1 MKLKEVLQKTTQFFQ
16 EKGFPSPRLDAE
28 ILLCH
33 GLGLRRIDLYLKFD
47 QPLTEIEMQKCR
59 DLVRRRSTGE
69 PVAYILHEQGFFRR
83 IFHVQ
88 PGVLIPRPETE
99 LLVEKVLEF
108 AGKNQ
113 LNEPLSIVD
122 LGTGSGCIGLTL
134 ALELPQS
141 KVKLVDI
148 SKQALEV
155 ARINLQK
162 FEMQNQVQVEE
173 SDAIS
178 VQGEFDIIVANP
190 PYIDEKDLRVEKH
203 VRQFEPSTAL
213 FAEQQGLQ
221 FLKDWSSHHFKN
233 LNPGGLMIFEM
244 GCDQGLAMRE
254 HFEKIGFQNVEVIK
268 DYGGLDRFIVG
279 VKHG

>member
-1 MKLKEVLQKTTQFFQ
+1 V
-16 EKGFPSPRLDAE
+16 
-28 ILLCH
+28 
-33 GLGLRRIDLYLKFD
+33 
-47 QPLTEIEMQKCR
+47 
-59 DLVRRRSTGE
+59 
-69 PVAYILHEQGFFRR
+69 EQ
-83 IFHVQ
+83 
-88 PGVLIPRPETE
+88 
-99 LLVEKVLEF
+99 VLEF
-108 AGKNQ
+108 ATKNQ
-113 LNEPLSIVD
+113 LKEPLSIVD
-122 LGTGSGCIGLTL
+122 LGTGSGCIGCGNLAL
-134 ALELPQS
+134 SWIGFALELPQS

-148 SKQALEV
+148 SKQALDV

-190 PYIDEKDLRVEKH
+190 PYIDEKDSRVEKH

-221 FLKDWSSHHFKN
+221 FLKDWSSHHFQN
-233 LNPGGLMIFEM
+233 LKPGGLMIFEM
-244 GCDQGLAMRE
+244 GCDQGQAMRE

>member
-16 EKGFPSPRLDAE
+16 EKGFSTPRLDAE

-47 QPLTEIEMQKCR
+47 QPLTELETQKCR

-69 PVAYILHEQGFFRR
+69 PVAYILQEQGFFRR

-99 LLVEKVLEF
+99 LLVEYVLEF
-108 AGKNQ
+108 ILKKSEKKAV
-113 LNEPLSIVD
+113 SILD
-122 LGTGSGCIGLTL
+122 LGTGSGCIGLSL
-134 ALELPQS
+134 AMELPEC
-141 KVKLVDI
+141 KVKMVDI
-148 SKQALEV
+148 SKQALDV

-162 FEMQNQVQVEE
+162 FELQNQVDIEE
-173 SDAIS
+173 CDAMS
-178 VQGEFDIIVANP
+178 VQGFFDIIVGNP
-190 PYIDEKDLRVEKH
+190 PYIDENDSRVEKY

-213 FAEQQGLQ
+213 FAEKQGLQ
-221 FLKDWSSHHFKN
+221 FLKDWSTHHIQN
-233 LNPGGLMIFEM
+233 LNPRGLMIFEM
-244 GCDQGLAMRE
+244 GCDQGKIMRE

-268 DYGGLDRFIVG
+268 DYGGLDRFIAG